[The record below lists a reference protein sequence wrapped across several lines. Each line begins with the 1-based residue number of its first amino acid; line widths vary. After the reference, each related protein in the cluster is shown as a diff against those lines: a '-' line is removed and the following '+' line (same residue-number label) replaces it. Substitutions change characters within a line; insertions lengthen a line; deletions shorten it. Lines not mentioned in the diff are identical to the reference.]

1 MNKTLTTLGLGACV
15 LVAFTS
21 CQSTDGDG
29 YSGTLEEATPMSEM
43 AVADGEI
50 PPWLL
55 EDDGSTQIDA
65 GARTPDVRN
74 QYAIPDPGA
83 TVADSGASHSSRQ
96 NQPAVAAADQDDITV
111 ETPTSDVPLVS
122 TPPVKTPEVTAP
134 RPHQTTSGAT
144 TSTTPRKPSTALAS
158 SGKGGKASTSG
169 GKRSNTRKGGK
180 RVKEPTLVIYKVRPG
195 DNLSDIAKR
204 SHTTVAQ
211 IRKDSNIKGST
222 IYPGQTI
229 KVRYTP
235 KDYKPKAGSKGTSS
249 AARNTTHVVSRG
261 ETISGIAKKNGV
273 TPQQI
278 LKANNMSNSDAMK
291 IRPGKRLI
299 IPGKQTVSNKST
311 NSRNRK
317 GSAKKRRR

>member
-55 EDDGSTQIDA
+55 EDDGGTQIDA
-65 GARTPDVRN
+65 GSHTPDVRN
-74 QYAIPDPGA
+74 QFAIPDPGA

-111 ETPTSDVPLVS
+111 ETPTNDVPLVT
-122 TPPVKTPEVTAP
+122 TPPVKTPEVTTP
-134 RPHQTTSGAT
+134 RPPQTTSGAT
-144 TSTTPRKPSTALAS
+144 ASTTPRKPTSALAS
-158 SGKGGKASTSG
+158 TGKGGKASTSG
-169 GKRSNTRKGGK
+169 GKRNNARRGGK

-211 IRKDSNIKGST
+211 IRKDSNIKGSI

-235 KDYKPKAGSKGTSS
+235 KGYKPKAGDKGTSS
-249 AARNTTHVVSRG
+249 AARSTTHVVRRG
-261 ETISGIAKKNGV
+261 ETISGIARRNGV
-273 TPQQI
+273 TTQQI
-278 LKANNMSNSDAMK
+278 LRANNMSASDAMK
-291 IRPGKRLI
+291 IRPGKRLT
-299 IPGKQTVSNKST
+299 IPGKQAASGKS
-311 NSRNRK
+311 SSSRK
-317 GSAKKRRR
+317 GSTKKRRR

>member
-96 NQPAVAAADQDDITV
+96 NQPAVAATDQDDITV
-111 ETPTSDVPLVS
+111 ETPTNDVPLVS
-122 TPPVKTPEVTAP
+122 TPPVKVPGVSAP

-158 SGKGGKASTSG
+158 SGRSGGKASTSG
-169 GKRSNTRKGGK
+169 GKRNNTRRGGK

-211 IRKDSNIKGST
+211 IRKDSNIKGSI

-235 KDYKPKAGSKGTSS
+235 KGYKPEAGSRGTSS
-249 AARNTTHVVSRG
+249 TARSTTHVVRKG
-261 ETISGIAKKNGV
+261 ETISGIAKRNGI
-273 TPQQI
+273 TTQQI
-278 LKANNMSNSDAMK
+278 LRANNMSASDAMK
-291 IRPGKRLI
+291 IRPGKRLT
-299 IPGKQTVSNKST
+299 IPGKQTVGGKS
-311 NSRNRK
+311 SSSRK
-317 GSAKKRRR
+317 GSARKRRR

>member
-21 CQSTDGDG
+21 CQSTDRDG
-29 YSGTLEEATPMSEM
+29 YSGSLEEATPMSEL

-55 EDDGSTQIDA
+55 EDDGSTQVDA
-65 GARTPDVRN
+65 GARTPEVRN

-96 NQPAVAAADQDDITV
+96 NQPAVAAAGQDNITV
-111 ETPTSDVPLVS
+111 ETPTTDVPNIAA
-122 TPPVKTPEVTAP
+122 PPVEKPLATTTAP
-134 RPHQTTSGAT
+134 RPEKT
-144 TSTTPRKPSTALAS
+144 TSTSPRRSSSSVAS
-158 SGKGGKASTSG
+158 SSRTGKASTSG
-169 GKRSNTRKGGK
+169 SKRSKTSRSSK
-180 RVKEPTLVIYKVRPG
+180 RLKEPTLVIYKVRPG

-204 SHTTVAQ
+204 SNTTVAQ

-235 KDYKPKAGSKGTSS
+235 KGYKPKSGRSSSSRGS
-249 AARNTTHVVSRG
+249 THVVSKG
-261 ETISGIAKKNGV
+261 ETISGIAKKNGL
-273 TPQQI
+273 TTQQL
-278 LKANNMSNSDAMK
+278 LKANNMSASDAMK
-291 IRPGKRLI
+291 IRPGKRLT
-299 IPGKQTVSNKST
+299 IPGKQTSSSK
-311 NSRNRK
+311 NRK
-317 GSAKKRRR
+317 KSSKGRRS

>member
-21 CQSTDGDG
+21 CQSTDRDG
-29 YSGTLEEATPMSEM
+29 YSGSLEEATPMSEL

-55 EDDGSTQIDA
+55 QDDGSNQIDA
-65 GARTPDVRN
+65 GARTPEVRN

-96 NQPAVAAADQDDITV
+96 NQPSVAAAGQDDITV
-111 ETPTSDVPLVS
+111 ETPTTDVPKI
-122 TPPVKTPEVTAP
+122 TAPPVEKPIASAT
-134 RPHQTTSGAT
+134 RPGK
-144 TSTTPRKPSTALAS
+144 TSTDTSRKTSTAVAS
-158 SGKGGKASTSG
+158 SGRSGKASTSG
-169 GKRSNTRKGGK
+169 SQRNKTSRSSKRP
-180 RVKEPTLVIYKVRPG
+180 KEPTLVIYKVRPG

-204 SHTTVAQ
+204 SNTTVAQ

-235 KDYKPKAGSKGTSS
+235 KGYKPKAGKTSS
-249 AARNTTHVVSRG
+249 SGGSTHVVSKG
-261 ETISGIAKKNGV
+261 ETISGIAKKNGL
-273 TPQQI
+273 TTQQL
-278 LKANNMSNSDAMK
+278 LKANNMSASDAMK
-291 IRPGKRLI
+291 IRPGKRLT
-299 IPGKQTVSNKST
+299 IPGKQSS
-311 NSRNRK
+311 S
-317 GSAKKRRR
+317 SKKRKSSARTRRN

>member
-74 QYAIPDPGA
+74 QFAIPDPGA

-96 NQPAVAAADQDDITV
+96 NQPTVAATDQDDITV
-111 ETPTSDVPLVS
+111 ETPTNDVPLVS
-122 TPPVKTPEVTAP
+122 TPPVKVPEVTAP

-144 TSTTPRKPSTALAS
+144 ASTTPRKPTSALAS
-158 SGKGGKASTSG
+158 TGKGGKASTSG
-169 GKRSNTRKGGK
+169 GKRNNARRGGK

-195 DNLSDIAKR
+195 DNLSDIARR

-211 IRKDSNIKGST
+211 IRKDSNIKGSI

-235 KDYKPKAGSKGTSS
+235 KGYKPKAGSRGTSS
-249 AARNTTHVVSRG
+249 AARSTTHVVSRG
-261 ETISGIAKKNGV
+261 ETISGIAKRNGV
-273 TPQQI
+273 TTQQI
-278 LKANNMSNSDAMK
+278 LRANNMSASDAMK
-291 IRPGKRLI
+291 IRPGKRLT
-299 IPGKQTVSNKST
+299 IPGKQSANSKSNS
-311 NSRNRK
+311 SRK
-317 GSAKKRRR
+317 GSAQKRRR